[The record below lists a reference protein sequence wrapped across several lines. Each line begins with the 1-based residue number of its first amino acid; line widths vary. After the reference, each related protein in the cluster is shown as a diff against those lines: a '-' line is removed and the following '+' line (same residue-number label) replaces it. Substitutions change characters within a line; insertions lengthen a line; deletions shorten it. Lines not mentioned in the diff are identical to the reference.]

1 MFNNIAL
8 GVYYPGSSFIHRL
21 QARTKLLLIAWFAIF
36 FTIANHRFWHFAPY
50 ILAIVLLISSVALA
64 RISAG
69 YMWLRLRLLILF
81 ALIGIIPTLLF
92 FSSTDSTHPPL
103 RTFGP
108 LLVAYGTLRLAVAGY
123 SIALLLYI
131 LVMLLPFSSILQ
143 ARRARWFRRV
153 RALLILL
160 SLAAAIFL
168 WVTRDNTPAATLPLG
183 PFILASDAVW
193 LIFTLFIVF
202 LTLYSFSLILTMTT
216 SPIALIEGLTLLLTP
231 LRWLP
236 WLSLPI
242 DDFALMTLIA
252 LRFIPTLLEEVD
264 LLVKAQLS
272 RGADMRH
279 GSIRE
284 RMQSLAALFI
294 PFIQA
299 TLRRASDL
307 ATALEARG
315 YEVEGRQTL
324 LHETSMQ
331 LADYATLGIVLIIT
345 IGALIL

>member
-8 GVYYPGSSFIHRL
+8 VVYYPGSSFLHRL
-21 QARTKLLLIAWFAIF
+21 QARTKLLIIAWSAIF

-50 ILAIVLLISSVALA
+50 ILVIALLISSVALA
-64 RISAG
+64 RISVG

-92 FSSTDSTHPPL
+92 FSNTDTTHPPL

-108 LLVAYGTLRLAVAGY
+108 LPVAYSTLRLAIVIY

-131 LVMLLPFSSILQ
+131 LVMLLPFSPIQQ

-153 RALLILL
+153 RVLLILFT
-160 SLAAAIFL
+160 LAIVIFL
-168 WVTRDNTPAATLPLG
+168 WVTRHNAPAAALPLG

-231 LRWLP
+231 LRWL
-236 WLSLPI
+236 SLPV

-299 TLRRASDL
+299 ALRRASDL

-324 LHETSMQ
+324 LHETSMHRT
-331 LADYATLGIVLIIT
+331 DYATLGIVLIVT

>member
-50 ILAIVLLISSVALA
+50 ILAIALLVSSVALA

-69 YMWLRLRLLILF
+69 YMWLRLRLLFLF

-92 FSSTDSTHPPL
+92 FSNTDSTHPPL
-103 RTFGP
+103 QTFG
-108 LLVAYGTLRLAVAGY
+108 LLPVPYSTLRLAVAIY
-123 SIALLLYI
+123 SLALLLYI
-131 LVMLLPFSSILQ
+131 VVMLLPFSPIRQ
-143 ARRARWFRRV
+143 AHRARWFRRV
-153 RALLILL
+153 RVLLILL
-160 SLAAAIFL
+160 SLAAVIFL
-168 WVTRDNTPAATLPLG
+168 WVTRDNAPGATLPLG

-202 LTLYSFSLILTMTT
+202 LTLYSFSLVLTMTT

-231 LRWLP
+231 LRWL
-236 WLSLPI
+236 SLPV

-331 LADYATLGIVLIIT
+331 PADYATLGVVLIVA